1 VLHELT
7 FVTYIRARYEE
18 KKNNMSRIQ
27 RPVNAITST
36 ETTIDQTPLTT
47 SALTTTAS
55 DTPKDTFT
63 TRVVFESN
71 ATAKQMEH
79 GVIVQLSNAAHVFA
93 GNGEVDANKGILTS
107 VTVKSIYSDCS
118 EPVTFALN
126 LFNTSEK
133 EPAIKNNE
141 GWLHTPQKT
150 DFGTEAM
157 SKDANGYRNLLA
169 VMPYEKSRSELS
181 VYEPNEIASDRYIQQ
196 YGNCSTENLYDGVIA
211 FPDEQYYLVSQDH
224 VVLNVI
230 RQNWE
235 QLGINVDSEARF
247 NGKYVQVPAHVFDR
261 VITDLQSHVLAR
273 MPFTNLNDV
282 RAKFTSKPTTHYVDS
297 HPDGATGMYKV
308 CVELQMNYQFPA
320 AKEEVT
326 EE

>member
-1 VLHELT
+1 
-7 FVTYIRARYEE
+7 
-18 KKNNMSRIQ
+18 MSKIQ
-27 RPVNAITST
+27 RPVNAIT
-36 ETTIDQTPLTT
+36 
-47 SALTTTAS
+47 TTADS
-55 DTPKDTFT
+55 KISEQLITSTGLKPTADSPKEDFT

-71 ATAKQMEH
+71 ATAKQLEH
-79 GVIVQLSNAAHVFA
+79 GVIVQLSNASHVFA

-126 LFNTSEK
+126 LFNSSEK

-157 SKDANGYRNLLA
+157 AKDKNGYRNLLA
-169 VMPYEKSRSELS
+169 VMPYEKSRAELN
-181 VYEPNEIASDRYIQQ
+181 VYEPNEIASDRYIEQ
-196 YGNCSTENLYDGVIA
+196 YGNCSTENLYDGVVA
-211 FPDEQYYLVSQDH
+211 FPGEQYYLVSQDH

-235 QLGINVDSEARF
+235 QLGINVDNEARF

-261 VITDLQSHVLAR
+261 VINDLQSHVLAR

-282 RAKFTSKPTTHYVDS
+282 RAKFTSKPTAHYVDS
-297 HPDGATGMYKV
+297 HPDGPSGMYKV
-308 CVELQMNYQFPA
+308 CVELQMNYQFPS
-320 AKEEVT
+320 AKEEIT

>member
-1 VLHELT
+1 
-7 FVTYIRARYEE
+7 
-18 KKNNMSRIQ
+18 MSKIQ
-27 RPVNAITST
+27 RPVSATST
-36 ETTIDQTPLTT
+36 AVEVAEESPLN
-47 SALTTTAS
+47 TTALQATS
-55 DTPKDTFT
+55 PEAPKDTFT

-71 ATAKQMEH
+71 ATAQQLEH

-93 GNGEVDANKGILTS
+93 GNGEVDANKGILTG

-126 LFNTSEK
+126 LFNSSEK

-141 GWLHTPQKT
+141 GWLHTPQRT

-157 SKDANGYRNLLA
+157 SKDASGYRNLLA
-169 VMPYEKSRSELS
+169 VMPYEKSRSELN

-196 YGNCSTENLYDGVIA
+196 YGNCSTENLYDGVVA
-211 FPDEQYYLVSQDH
+211 FPGEQYYLVSQDH
-224 VVLNVI
+224 IVLNVI

-235 QLGINVDSEARF
+235 QLGINVDNEARF

-261 VITDLQSHVLAR
+261 VINDLKSHVLAR

-282 RAKFTSKPTTHYVDS
+282 RAKFTSKPTSHYVDT
-297 HPDGATGMYKV
+297 HPDGPEGMYKV
-308 CVELQMNYQFPA
+308 CVELQMNYQFPS
-320 AKEEVT
+320 AKEEAN

>member
-1 VLHELT
+1 
-7 FVTYIRARYEE
+7 
-18 KKNNMSRIQ
+18 MSRIQ
-27 RPVNAITST
+27 RPVTATLASA
-36 ETTIDQTPLTT
+36 EGKEQAPLTT
-47 SALTTTAS
+47 SALTS
-55 DTPKDTFT
+55 TPDSPKEDFT

-79 GVIVQLSNAAHVFA
+79 GVIVQLSNASHVFA
-93 GNGEVDANKGILTS
+93 GNGEVDSSKGILTS

-126 LFNTSEK
+126 LFNSSEK

-157 SKDANGYRNLLA
+157 AKDANGYRNLLA
-169 VMPYEKSRSELS
+169 VMPYEKSRAELN
-181 VYEPNEIASDRYIQQ
+181 VYEPNEIASDRYIEQ
-196 YGNCSTENLYDGVIA
+196 YGNCSTENLYDGVVA
-211 FPDEQYYLVSQDH
+211 FPGEQYYLVSQDH

-261 VITDLQSHVLAR
+261 VINDLQSHVLAR
-273 MPFTNLNDV
+273 MPFTDLNDV
-282 RAKFTSKPTTHYVDS
+282 RAKFTSKPTGHYTDT
-297 HPDGATGMYKV
+297 HPDGPSGMYKV
-308 CVELQMNYQFPA
+308 CVELQMNYQFPSP
-320 AKEEVT
+320 KEEVD

>member
-1 VLHELT
+1 
-7 FVTYIRARYEE
+7 
-18 KKNNMSRIQ
+18 MSKIQ
-27 RPVNAITST
+27 RPINATQLST
-36 ETTIDQTPLTT
+36 ELVAPSAQTPLKTVGPLKAAT
-47 SALTTTAS
+47 GE
-55 DTPKDTFT
+55 PKDTFT

-79 GVIVQLSNAAHVFA
+79 GVIVQLSNASHVFA
-93 GNGEVDANKGILTS
+93 GNGEVDATKGILTS

-126 LFNTSEK
+126 LFNSSEK
-133 EPAIKNNE
+133 EPSIKNNE

-157 SKDANGYRNLLA
+157 SKDPQGYRNLLA

-181 VYEPNEIASDRYIQQ
+181 VYEPNEIASDRYIEQ
-196 YGNCSTENLYDGVIA
+196 YGNCSTENLYDGVVA
-211 FPDEQYYLVSQDH
+211 FPGEQYYLVSQDH

-261 VITDLQSHVLAR
+261 VINDLQSHVLAR
-273 MPFTNLNDV
+273 MPFTDLNDV
-282 RAKFTSKPTTHYVDS
+282 RAKFTSKPTAHYVDN
-297 HPDGATGMYKV
+297 HPDGAEGLYKV
-308 CVELQMNYQFPA
+308 CVELQMNYQFPS
-320 AKEEVT
+320 AKEDVV

>member
-1 VLHELT
+1 
-7 FVTYIRARYEE
+7 
-18 KKNNMSRIQ
+18 MSKIQ
-27 RPVNAITST
+27 RPVKASAAPAESKEIM
-36 ETTIDQTPLTT
+36 PLTT
-47 SALTTTAS
+47 AVPTVGS
-55 DTPKDTFT
+55 DAPKDTFT

-71 ATAKQMEH
+71 ATAKQLEH
-79 GVIVQLSNAAHVFA
+79 GVIVQLANAAKVFQA
-93 GNGEVDANKGILTS
+93 SGDEDVSKGILTS
-107 VTVKSIYSDCS
+107 IQVKSIYSDCS

-126 LFNTSEK
+126 LFNASEK

-141 GWLHTPQKT
+141 GWLHTPMKT
-150 DFGTEAM
+150 DFGTEATA
-157 SKDANGYRNLLA
+157 KDAQGYRNLLN
-169 VMPYEKSRSELS
+169 VMPYEKSRAELS

-196 YGNCSTENLYDGVIA
+196 YGNCSTENLYDGVVA
-211 FPDEQYYLVSQDH
+211 FPGEQYYLVSQDH

-261 VITDLQSHVLAR
+261 VINDLQSHVLAR

-282 RAKFTSKPTTHYVDS
+282 RAKFTSKPTKHYVDT
-297 HPDGATGMYKV
+297 HPDGAAGKYKV

-320 AKEEVT
+320 AKEEAEI

>member
-1 VLHELT
+1 
-7 FVTYIRARYEE
+7 
-18 KKNNMSRIQ
+18 MSRIQ
-27 RPVNAITST
+27 RPVTATLASA
-36 ETTIDQTPLTT
+36 EGKEQAPLTT
-47 SALTTTAS
+47 SALTSTADS
-55 DTPKDTFT
+55 PKEDFT

-79 GVIVQLSNAAHVFA
+79 GVIVQLSNASHVFA
-93 GNGEVDANKGILTS
+93 GNGEVDSTKGILTS

-126 LFNTSEK
+126 LFNSSEK

-157 SKDANGYRNLLA
+157 AKDASGYRNLLA
-169 VMPYEKSRSELS
+169 VMPYEKSRAELN
-181 VYEPNEIASDRYIQQ
+181 VYEPNEIASDRYIEQ
-196 YGNCSTENLYDGVIA
+196 YGNCSTENLYDGVVA
-211 FPDEQYYLVSQDH
+211 FPGEQYYLVSQDH

-261 VITDLQSHVLAR
+261 VINDLQSHVLAR
-273 MPFTNLNDV
+273 MPFTDLNDV
-282 RAKFTSKPTTHYVDS
+282 RAKFTSKPTGHYTDT
-297 HPDGATGMYKV
+297 HPDGPEGMYKV
-308 CVELQMNYQFPA
+308 CVELQMNYQFPSP
-320 AKEEVT
+320 KEEVD

>member
-1 VLHELT
+1 
-7 FVTYIRARYEE
+7 
-18 KKNNMSRIQ
+18 MSRIQ
-27 RPVNAITST
+27 RPVTATLASA
-36 ETTIDQTPLTT
+36 EGKEQAPLTT
-47 SALTTTAS
+47 SALTS
-55 DTPKDTFT
+55 TPDSPKEDFT

-79 GVIVQLSNAAHVFA
+79 GVIVQLLNASHVFA
-93 GNGEVDANKGILTS
+93 GNGEVDSSKGILTS

-126 LFNTSEK
+126 LFNSSEK

-157 SKDANGYRNLLA
+157 AKDANGYRNLLA
-169 VMPYEKSRSELS
+169 VMPYEKSRAELN
-181 VYEPNEIASDRYIQQ
+181 VYEPNEIASDRYIEQ
-196 YGNCSTENLYDGVIA
+196 YGNCSTENLYDGVVA
-211 FPDEQYYLVSQDH
+211 FPGEQYYLVSQDH

-261 VITDLQSHVLAR
+261 VINDLQSHVLAR
-273 MPFTNLNDV
+273 MPFTDLNDV
-282 RAKFTSKPTTHYVDS
+282 RAKFTSKPTGHYTDT
-297 HPDGATGMYKV
+297 HPDGPEGMYKV
-308 CVELQMNYQFPA
+308 CVELQMNYQFPSP
-320 AKEEVT
+320 KEEVD

>member
-1 VLHELT
+1 
-7 FVTYIRARYEE
+7 
-18 KKNNMSRIQ
+18 MSRIQ
-27 RPVNAITST
+27 RPVTATLASA
-36 ETTIDQTPLTT
+36 EGKEQAPLTT
-47 SALTTTAS
+47 SALTS
-55 DTPKDTFT
+55 TPDSPKEDFT

-79 GVIVQLSNAAHVFA
+79 GVIVQLSNASHVFA
-93 GNGEVDANKGILTS
+93 GNGEVDSSKGILTS

-126 LFNTSEK
+126 LFNSSEK

-157 SKDANGYRNLLA
+157 AKDANGYRNLLA
-169 VMPYEKSRSELS
+169 VMPYEKSRAELN
-181 VYEPNEIASDRYIQQ
+181 VYEPNEIASDRYIEQ
-196 YGNCSTENLYDGVIA
+196 YGNCSTENLYDGVVA
-211 FPDEQYYLVSQDH
+211 FPGEQYYLVSQDH

-261 VITDLQSHVLAR
+261 VINDLQSHVLAR
-273 MPFTNLNDV
+273 MPFTDLNDV
-282 RAKFTSKPTTHYVDS
+282 RAKFTSKPTGHYTDT
-297 HPDGATGMYKV
+297 HPDGPEGMYKV
-308 CVELQMNYQFPA
+308 CVELQMNYQFPSP
-320 AKEEVT
+320 KEEVD

>member
-1 VLHELT
+1 MPE
-7 FVTYIRARYEE
+7 
-18 KKNNMSRIQ
+18 Q
-27 RPVNAITST
+27 P
-36 ETTIDQTPLTT
+36 PLKTA
-47 SALTTTAS
+47 ALQAS
-55 DTPKDTFT
+55 SDAPKDTFT

-71 ATAKQMEH
+71 ATSKQLEH
-79 GVIVQLSNAAHVFA
+79 GVIVQLANASHVFS
-93 GNGEVDANKGILTS
+93 GNGEVDSSKGILTS
-107 VTVKSIYSDCS
+107 VVVKSIYSDCS
-118 EPVTFALN
+118 EPVSFGLN
-126 LFNTSEK
+126 LFNSSEK
-133 EPAIKNNE
+133 EPSVKNNQ

-157 SKDANGYRNLLA
+157 SKDSHGYRNLLA
-169 VMPYEKSRSELS
+169 VMPYEKSRSELT

-196 YGNCSTENLYDGVIA
+196 YGNYSSENLYDGVVA
-211 FPDEQYYLVSQDH
+211 FPGEQYYLVSQDH

-235 QLGINVDSEARF
+235 QLGINVDNEARF

-282 RAKFTSKPTTHYVDS
+282 RAKFTSKPTSHYVDT
-297 HPDGATGMYKV
+297 HPDGPEGMYKV
-308 CVELQMNYQFPA
+308 CVELQMNYQFPSG
-320 AKEEVT
+320 KEEAT